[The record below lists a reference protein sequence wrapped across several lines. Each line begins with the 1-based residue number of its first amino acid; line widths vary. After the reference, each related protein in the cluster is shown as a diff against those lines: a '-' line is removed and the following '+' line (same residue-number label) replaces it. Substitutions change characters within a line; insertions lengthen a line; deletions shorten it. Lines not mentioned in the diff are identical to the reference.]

1 VSATDQPRSA
11 ATDRDLRGVAA
22 VAEFR
27 IGRLMIGMTYTSV
40 VVLVIGVALMV
51 AAGISPLS
59 GGPAFDATQLLA
71 ELTSISPVGFLWLGL
86 VIVIATPIVRVIG
99 AAISF
104 GLAGQWTMVAI
115 AVAIL
120 VVIVAGVAIAA
131 TGTV

>member
-1 VSATDQPRSA
+1 VSAQDQPRSPA
-11 ATDRDLRGVAA
+11 DDRDLRGVAA

-27 IGRLMIGMTYTSV
+27 IGRLMIAMTYASV
-40 VVLVIGVALMV
+40 AVLVVGVALMV

-59 GGPAFDATQLLA
+59 GGPAFDATQLFA
-71 ELTSISPVGFLWLGL
+71 ELASISPVGFLWLGL
-86 VIVIATPIVRVIG
+86 VIVIATPIVRVVG
-99 AAISF
+99 AAISY

-115 AVAIL
+115 AVGIL